1 MTIYKNYKD
10 CEKQLQETKGLLE
23 PVCLCKTFLLKI
35 LEVFTIIHSDFFPL
49 LIDISAL
56 AKDAGN
62 DEDMAE
68 MISYEIESLS
78 NQIKELE
85 GKLKVLLQ
93 A

>member
-1 MTIYKNYKD
+1 M
-10 CEKQLQETKGLLE
+10 
-23 PVCLCKTFLLKI
+23 
-35 LEVFTIIHSDFFPL
+35 FPL

-85 GKLKVLLQ
+85 GKLKVLLH